1 MTLRANLVFP
11 GKSPRNIS
19 EKTNILFRIL
29 LYYPCI
35 VLIFAYT
42 YNKKDEMGSG
52 PLWGGV
58 GLTPKE
64 SKEQKNA
71 FDSSCDEFYL
81 ITLI

>member
-1 MTLRANLVFP
+1 MQVTLGTVEGRMTLRANLVFP

-52 PLWGGV
+52 PLLGGV
-58 GLTPKE
+58 NTEGIERTKE
-64 SKEQKNA
+64 
-71 FDSSCDEFYL
+71 CV
-81 ITLI
+81 